1 MTRQVDAPRCTRKLW
16 EAVGQ
21 REGDRGAAAEEL
33 HLQLPPSLVYSQF
46 FPRGSLGV
54 AFCKANWAGSTPGS
68 SCPSRQ
74 GRQLLLVVIPVSA
87 GRKPAGERLSPLAK
101 ALWALLWRGWR
112 AAGLRQPAHKVSI
125 VPVLRVGMPLLG
137 MLAGSLRCAVISAG
151 PARNRYPLIIQG
163 LRWEPFK

>member
-1 MTRQVDAPRCTRKLW
+1 MR
-16 EAVGQ
+16 
-21 REGDRGAAAEEL
+21 RGAQGSCGRQWVRGKGTGEL
-33 HLQLPPSLVYSQF
+33 RLRSCICSSHPHWFIPSFSLGDPWELPSVR
-46 FPRGSLGV
+46 PRGP
-54 AFCKANWAGSTPGS
+54 CWAGSTPGS

-74 GRQLLLVVIPVSA
+74 SRQLLLVVIPVST

-151 PARNRYPLIIQG
+151 PARNRYSLIIQG